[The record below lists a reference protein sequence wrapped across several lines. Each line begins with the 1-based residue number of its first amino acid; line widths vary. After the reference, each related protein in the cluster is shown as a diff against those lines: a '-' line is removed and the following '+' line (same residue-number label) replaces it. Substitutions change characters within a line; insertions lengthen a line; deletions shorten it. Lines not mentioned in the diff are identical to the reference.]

1 MRYTCKILRPQLS
14 LDGMCTPLNEMSV
27 ILQEWFLYRK
37 LFNSWALLTISEGKA
52 VPVLD
57 VKVYG
62 GLK

>member
-1 MRYTCKILRPQLS
+1 
-14 LDGMCTPLNEMSV
+14 MCTPSKEMSV
-27 ILQEWFLYRK
+27 ILPQWFLYRN

-57 VKVYG
+57 VKAYG

>member
-1 MRYTCKILRPQLS
+1 
-14 LDGMCTPLNEMSV
+14 MCTPLNEMSV